1 MIKDYLKEGM
11 YLTTLDGTQFTNAI
25 VVKIES
31 GLVTILTD
39 FGNII
44 YKTEEEVFELYKVSP
59 SWIEANRW
67 EMPLPSLEQRIDEQI
82 LNLQHAKEKLCDTE
96 RVGDLDD

>member
-1 MIKDYLKEGM
+1 MVKGYLKEGM
-11 YLTTLDGTQFTNAI
+11 YLSTLDGTQFTNAI

-39 FGNII
+39 FGNVI

-59 SWIEANRW
+59 SWIEANHW
-67 EMPLPSLEQRIDEQI
+67 DVPLPSLEQRIDEQI
-82 LNLQHAKEKLCDTE
+82 LKLQYAKDKLCNNS
-96 RVGDLDD
+96 

>member
-11 YLTTLDGTQFTNAI
+11 YLSTLDGTQFTNAI
-25 VVKIES
+25 VVKIEF
-31 GLVTILTD
+31 GLVTLLTD

-59 SWIEANRW
+59 SWIEANHW
-67 EMPLPSLEQRIDEQI
+67 DMPLPSLEQRIERQI
-82 LNLQHAKEKLCDTE
+82 LNLQYAKEKLCSN
-96 RVGDLDD
+96 

>member
-11 YLTTLDGTQFTNAI
+11 YLSTLDGTRHTNAI
-25 VVKIES
+25 VVKIEF

-59 SWIEANRW
+59 SWIEANHW
-67 EMPLPSLEQRIDEQI
+67 DMPLPNLGQRIEQQI
-82 LNLQHAKEKLCDTE
+82 LNLQYAKEKLCND
-96 RVGDLDD
+96 